1 MARRTLRRRKTCKR
15 RQRAGSAPKEDV
27 GFIVMRCVRE
37 PKHNTIFRDCYAA
50 IRKFHPTLKIIFI
63 DDNSD
68 KSVLEEDPTMQNIEI
83 IQSEYPAAGEYLPYW
98 YMLQRKLY
106 KKAIFLQDSMI
117 LNGPI
122 PYEAVNDFM
131 FLYEFK
137 NYPNHF
143 DGDQSTW
150 IKTLLGATKEP
161 EALMQCYREKKWKGC
176 WGSMM
181 VITSDFLNRME
192 ERLAI
197 SKWNT
202 IINSRIHRISLE
214 SAIGVCCSFMEPN
227 KTPVS
232 LFGESDNMLVMKDPG
247 NEKYTFNMYVRNKP
261 VNKPRNHIIKIWS
274 GR

>member
-1 MARRTLRRRKTCKR
+1 M
-15 RQRAGSAPKEDV
+15 
-27 GFIVMRCVRE
+27 FRE
-37 PKHNTIFRDCYAA
+37 CYQA
-50 IRKFHPTLKIIFI
+50 IRKFHPDLKIIFI

-68 KSVLEEDPTMQNIEI
+68 KAVLEEDTEMQNIEV

-122 PYEAVNDFM
+122 AYQDVNDYM
-131 FLYEFK
+131 FLYEFPAVQGHLEGEQGK
-137 NYPNHF
+137 
-143 DGDQSTW
+143 W
-150 IKTLLGATKEP
+150 IPTLLETTKE
-161 EALMQCYREKKWKGC
+161 REKLLDIYRKKEWRGC

-181 VITSDFLNRME
+181 VITSDFLNNME
-192 ERLAI
+192 EKLGI

-214 SAIGVCCSFMEPN
+214 SAIGVCCMFMKPDKE
-227 KTPVS
+227 KVS
-232 LFGESDNMLVMKDPG
+232 LFGSAMDMLVMKDPG
-247 NEKYTFNMYVRNKP
+247 NEKYTFDMYMADKGVDKARNS
-261 VNKPRNHIIKIWS
+261 IIKVWS